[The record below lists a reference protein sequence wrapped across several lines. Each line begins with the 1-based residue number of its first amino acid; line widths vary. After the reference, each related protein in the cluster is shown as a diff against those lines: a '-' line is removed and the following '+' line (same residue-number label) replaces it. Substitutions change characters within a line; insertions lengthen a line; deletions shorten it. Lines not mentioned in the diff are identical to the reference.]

1 MSSIEAI
8 KAAKGEFTG
17 HIEQHKCRA
26 GQCQQRQD
34 LWLAYMATADLWGK
48 EEQCLT
54 RTVPVSSSGTE
65 FV

>member
-1 MSSIEAI
+1 MSSMAAI
-8 KAAKGEFTG
+8 RAAKERFSG
-17 HIEQHKCRA
+17 HVAEHKCRA

-34 LWLAYMATADLWGK
+34 LWLEYMATADLWGK

-54 RTVPVSSSGTE
+54 PTTSVSSSGTE